1 MCAVLAERPHRPRAD
16 SLPHVR
22 RTVPREQVL
31 QVMKRVGLDEQVD
44 AARAELP
51 EVVDLDRDDL
61 ALQRYGL
68 GVDQLVDRL
77 GGSPW

>member
-1 MCAVLAERPHRPRAD
+1 
-16 SLPHVR
+16 VR

>member
-1 MCAVLAERPHRPRAD
+1 M
-16 SLPHVR
+16 R
-22 RTVPREQVL
+22 RTVPRDEVL
-31 QVMKRVGLDEQVD
+31 EVMRRVGLADEIE

-61 ALQRYGL
+61 LLQQYGL
-68 GVDQLVDRL
+68 GVDLLVDRL